1 MPTSL
6 ETIAQ
11 HNLADVYAAITLDT
25 ETGGLEWALSGPEST
40 IGCQVQPADAAGIP
54 AAIAELDN
62 RLKAWSDAIDALRL
76 AIMRGDVLDHFAAPE
91 A

>member
-6 ETIAQ
+6 ETITT
-11 HNLADVYAAITLDT
+11 HNRDDVFATIELDT
-25 ETGGLEWALSGPEST
+25 ETGTLAWRLSGPESS
-40 IGCQVQPADAAGIP
+40 IGCEIDQDAVENVVQ
-54 AAIAELDN
+54 AIDELDS

-76 AIMRGDVLDHFAAPE
+76 AIMRGDVLDHFTAPE